1 MSGGKGGSTSS
12 SVEIPEYIEK
22 AAQRN
27 LNKAE
32 RISQLG
38 YVPYYGPDV
47 AAFTPMQQAS
57 FQNTANVANAFG
69 MGTPTS
75 QSDIMGGMPT
85 PTQYAG
91 GVSGYSS
98 APLYEQSLDE
108 LARQRPAQK
117 SYMDSFFIDPYS
129 GSYGSNAPM
138 PIDYNM
144 YPTYAETQRQAE
156 ETARMEALR
165 REQRSDDNYERLL
178 NQMGQQSYGSALT
191 NSEMAKYAETIA
203 PGSGYDPK
211 TQVLNEAQRRY
222 VESPEG
228 AAARLA
234 QEDIAMGA
242 VGKNQIGF
250 YDTLKMLQNKEPSF
264 QDPSGG
270 MAYYNRFPDAD
281 GNPTRLGYDSTGG
294 SYGGSLVTGGLS
306 GNLTGLPEVGLLGF
320 GGGIAD
326 NVYSG
331 LNFEGAVDTQSKNFA
346 ESAAAGG
353 FDPNNYA
360 MFDVNTPT
368 QSQQDAQAAAAI
380 VAQAEQARAA
390 VLPDQYDLAALESS
404 RFTAAPAV
412 LPDQYDLARSERD
425 RQNQAQK
432 DQDAANRA
440 QLTRAAQAAQ
450 YQSERNNAAAIA
462 NLPNTGPVGAS
473 GGSGGG
479 SGSSSPA
486 SSSQKILCCAYYE
499 LGYLPREIWRLDQRY
514 GVWLHRNN
522 RKLMNGYH
530 AWAAPL
536 ADFVKKD
543 TIGGKVARKVMWPIV
558 KAWAEEMAHTMSPEK
573 HKSNKVGKVIATVGE
588 AFSYAVGAVLLP
600 KNNKKEA

>member
-1 MSGGKGGSTSS
+1 MSGGKGGSTTS

-57 FQNTANVANAFG
+57 FQNTADVAGAFG
-69 MGTPTS
+69 MSAPTS
-75 QSDIMGGMPT
+75 QQDIMGGMGA

-98 APLYEQSLDE
+98 APIYQQSLDE
-108 LARQRPAQK
+108 LGRQRPAQK
-117 SYMDSFFIDPYS
+117 SYMDSFFIDPYA
-129 GSYGSNAPM
+129 GSYGSNAP
-138 PIDYNM
+138 PIIDYNDYM
-144 YPTYAETQRQAE
+144 TNAESQRQAAE
-156 ETARMEALR
+156 AARMEALR
-165 REQRSDDNYERLL
+165 REQRSDDNYQRLL
-178 NQMGQQSYGSALT
+178 DQMGQQVSGSSLT
-191 NSEMAKYAETIA
+191 QQEMDRYADTIA
-203 PGSGYDPK
+203 PGGGYDPN
-211 TQVLNEAQRRY
+211 TQVLNEAQRKY
-222 VESPEG
+222 IESPEG

-242 VGKNQIGF
+242 VGSNQMGF
-250 YDTLKMLQNKEPSF
+250 YDNLKMLQNQEPSF

-270 MAYYNRFPDAD
+270 MAYYNTFPDAD
-281 GNPTRLGYDSTGG
+281 GNPTRRGYDSTGG

-326 NVYSG
+326 NIYSG
-331 LNFEGAVDTQSKNFA
+331 INFEGAADTQSKNFA
-346 ESAAAGG
+346 ESAGSTGEEGNYTLSPEIAAVQ
-353 FDPNNYA
+353 A
-360 MFDVNTPT
+360 AEAERLRK
-368 QSQQDAQAAAAI
+368 AQEAAAI
-380 VAQAEQARAA
+380 VAQ
-390 VLPDQYDLAALESS
+390 VDQNN
-404 RFTAAPAV
+404 
-412 LPDQYDLARSERD
+412 RD

-440 QLTRAAQAAQ
+440 QLTKAAQAAQ
-450 YQSERNNAAAIA
+450 YKSERDNAAVIA
-462 NLPNTGPVGAS
+462 SLPNTGPVGAS

-479 SGSSSPA
+479 SGSSSA
-486 SSSQKILCCAYYE
+486 SSSSSKILCCAYYE

-536 ADFVKKD
+536 ADFVKRD

>member
-1 MSGGKGGSTSS
+1 MSGGKGGSTTS

-57 FQNTANVANAFG
+57 FQNTADVAGAFG
-69 MGTPTS
+69 MNAPTS
-75 QSDIMGGMPT
+75 QQDIMGGMGA

-98 APLYEQSLDE
+98 APIYQQSLDE

-117 SYMDSFFIDPYS
+117 SYMDSFFIDPYT
-129 GSYGSNAPM
+129 GGYGPNAPM

-144 YPTYAETQRQAE
+144 YPTYAETQRAAE
-156 ETARMEALR
+156 ETARMEAMR
-165 REQRSDDNYERLL
+165 REQRSDDNYQRLL
-178 NQMGQQSYGSALT
+178 DQMGQQVSGSSLT
-191 NSEMAKYAETIA
+191 QKEMAKYAETIA

-242 VGKNQIGF
+242 VGSNQMGF
-250 YDTLKMLQNKEPSF
+250 YDNLKMLQNKEPSF

-270 MAYYNRFPDAD
+270 MAYYNTFPDAD
-281 GNPTRLGYDSTGG
+281 GNPTRRGYDSTGG

-326 NVYSG
+326 NIYSG
-331 LNFEGAVDTQSKNFA
+331 INVEGAGDTQSKNFA

-353 FDPNNYA
+353 FDPSAIDYDFNA
-360 MFDVNTPT
+360 TP
-368 QSQQDAQAAAAI
+368 
-380 VAQAEQARAA
+380 V
-390 VLPDQYDLAALESS
+390 
-404 RFTAAPAV
+404 PAV
-412 LPDQYDLARSERD
+412 LPDQYDLASAESD
-425 RQNQAQK
+425 RFAAAKKAADDAQIV
-432 DQDAANRA
+432 A
-440 QLTRAAQAAQ
+440 QREAQELAIRNEKALAAQEAARRRDNSNPTPT
-450 YQSERNNAAAIA
+450 YTGGVVRDSSGNAVKDSKGNAVRAPG
-462 NLPNTGPVGAS
+462 PNVGRS
-473 GGSGGG
+473 GGSSSSGGGG
-479 SGSSSPA
+479 SS
-486 SSSQKILCCAYYE
+486 KILCCAYYE

-536 ADFVKKD
+536 ADFVKRD

>member
-57 FQNTANVANAFG
+57 FQNTADVAGAFG
-69 MGTPTS
+69 MNAPTS
-75 QSDIMGGMPT
+75 QQDIMGGMGA

-98 APLYEQSLDE
+98 APLYEQSLNA
-108 LARQRPAQK
+108 LAMERPAQK
-117 SYMDSFFIDPYS
+117 AYMDSFFINPYS
-129 GSYGSNAPM
+129 GAQNSFA

-144 YPTYAETQRQAE
+144 YPTYAETQRAAQDAL
-156 ETARMEALR
+156 TMEDMR
-165 REQRSDDNYERLL
+165 RKSRSDENRQRLDDL
-178 NQMGQQSYGSALT
+178 MGQQVSGSSLT
-191 NSEMAKYAETIA
+191 QAEMAKYAETIA

-242 VGKNQIGF
+242 VGSNQMGF
-250 YDTLKMLQNKEPSF
+250 YDNLKMLQNKEPSF

-270 MAYYNRFPDAD
+270 MAYYNTFPDAD
-281 GNPTRLGYDSTGG
+281 GNPTRRGYDSTGG

-326 NVYSG
+326 NIYSG
-331 LNFEGAVDTQSKNFA
+331 INFEGAVDTQSKNFA
-346 ESAAAGG
+346 ESAGSTGEEGNYTLSPEIAAVQ
-353 FDPNNYA
+353 A
-360 MFDVNTPT
+360 AEAERLRK
-368 QSQQDAQAAAAI
+368 AQEAAAI
-380 VAQAEQARAA
+380 VAQ
-390 VLPDQYDLAALESS
+390 VDQNN
-404 RFTAAPAV
+404 
-412 LPDQYDLARSERD
+412 RD

-440 QLTRAAQAAQ
+440 QLTKAAQAAQ
-450 YQSERNNAAAIA
+450 YKSERDNAAVIA
-462 NLPNTGPVGAS
+462 SLPNTGPVGAS

-479 SGSSSPA
+479 SGSSSA
-486 SSSQKILCCAYYE
+486 SSSSSKILCCAYYE

-522 RKLMNGYH
+522 KKLMNGYH

-536 ADFVKKD
+536 ADFVKRD

>member
-57 FQNTANVANAFG
+57 FQNTADVAGAFG
-69 MGTPTS
+69 MNAPTS
-75 QSDIMGGMPT
+75 QQDIMGGMGA

-98 APLYEQSLDE
+98 APIYQQSLNE
-108 LARQRPAQK
+108 LAMQRPAQK
-117 SYMDSFFIDPYS
+117 AYMDSFFIDPYS
-129 GSYGSNAPM
+129 GSYGSNAFA

-144 YPTYAETQRQAE
+144 YPTYAETQRAAQGAL
-156 ETARMEALR
+156 TMEDMR
-165 REQRSDDNYERLL
+165 RQSRSDENRQRLDDL
-178 NQMGQQSYGSALT
+178 MGQQVSGSSLT
-191 NSEMAKYAETIA
+191 QAEMAKYAETIA

-242 VGKNQIGF
+242 VGSNQMGF
-250 YDTLKMLQNKEPSF
+250 YDNLKMLQNQEPSF
-264 QDPSGG
+264 QNPSGG

-326 NVYSG
+326 NIYSG
-331 LNFEGAVDTQSKNFA
+331 INFEGAVDTQSKNFA
-346 ESAAAGG
+346 ESAGSTGEEGNYTLSPEIAAVQ
-353 FDPNNYA
+353 A
-360 MFDVNTPT
+360 AEAERLRK
-368 QSQQDAQAAAAI
+368 AQEAAAI
-380 VAQAEQARAA
+380 VAQ
-390 VLPDQYDLAALESS
+390 VDQNN
-404 RFTAAPAV
+404 
-412 LPDQYDLARSERD
+412 RD

-440 QLTRAAQAAQ
+440 QLTKAAQAAQ
-450 YQSERNNAAAIA
+450 YKSERDNAAVIA
-462 NLPNTGPVGAS
+462 SLPNTGPVGAS

-479 SGSSSPA
+479 SGSSSA
-486 SSSQKILCCAYYE
+486 SSSSSKILCCAYYE

-522 RKLMNGYH
+522 KKLMNGYH

-536 ADFVKKD
+536 ADFVKRD

>member
-57 FQNTANVANAFG
+57 FQNTADVAGAFG
-69 MGTPTS
+69 MNAPTS
-75 QSDIMGGMPT
+75 QQDIMGGMGA

-98 APLYEQSLDE
+98 APIYQQSLNE
-108 LARQRPAQK
+108 LAMQRPAQK
-117 SYMDSFFIDPYS
+117 AYMDSFFIDPYS
-129 GSYGSNAPM
+129 GSYGSNAFA

-144 YPTYAETQRQAE
+144 YPTYAETQRAAQGAL
-156 ETARMEALR
+156 TMEDMR
-165 REQRSDDNYERLL
+165 RQSRSDENRQRLDDL
-178 NQMGQQSYGSALT
+178 MGQQVSGSSLT
-191 NSEMAKYAETIA
+191 QAEMAKYAETIA

-242 VGKNQIGF
+242 VGSNQMGF
-250 YDTLKMLQNKEPSF
+250 YDNLKMLQNQEPSF
-264 QDPSGG
+264 QNPSGG

-326 NVYSG
+326 NIYSG
-331 LNFEGAVDTQSKNFA
+331 INFEGAVDAQSKNFA

-360 MFDVNTPT
+360 TFDVNTPT
-368 QSQQDAQAAAAI
+368 PTP
-380 VAQAEQARAA
+380 VA
-390 VLPDQYDLAALESS
+390 LPDQYDLAALESS

-440 QLTRAAQAAQ
+440 QLTKAAQAAQ
-450 YQSERNNAAAIA
+450 YKSERDNAAVIA
-462 NLPNTGPVGAS
+462 SLPNTGPVGAS

-479 SGSSSPA
+479 SGSSSA
-486 SSSQKILCCAYYE
+486 SSSSSKILCCAYYE

-522 RKLMNGYH
+522 KKLMNGYH

-536 ADFVKKD
+536 ADFVKRD

>member
-57 FQNTANVANAFG
+57 FQNTADVAGAFG
-69 MGTPTS
+69 MNAPTS
-75 QSDIMGGMPT
+75 QQDIMGGMGA

-98 APLYEQSLDE
+98 APIYQQSLNE
-108 LARQRPAQK
+108 LAMQRPAQK
-117 SYMDSFFIDPYS
+117 AYMDSFFIDPYS
-129 GSYGSNAPM
+129 GSYGSNAFA

-144 YPTYAETQRQAE
+144 YPTYAETQRAAE
-156 ETARMEALR
+156 GALTMEDMR
-165 REQRSDDNYERLL
+165 RQSRSDENRQRLDDL
-178 NQMGQQSYGSALT
+178 MGQQVSGSSLT
-191 NSEMAKYAETIA
+191 QAEMAKYAETIA

-242 VGKNQIGF
+242 VGSNQMGF
-250 YDTLKMLQNKEPSF
+250 YDNLKMLQNQEPSF
-264 QDPSGG
+264 QNPSGG
-270 MAYYNRFPDAD
+270 MAYYNTFPDAD

-306 GNLTGLPEVGLLGF
+306 GNLTGLPEVGLAGF
-320 GGGIAD
+320 AGGVAD
-326 NVYSG
+326 NIYSG
-331 LNFEGAVDTQSKNFA
+331 INFEGAVDAQSKNFA

-360 MFDVNTPT
+360 TFDVNTPT
-368 QSQQDAQAAAAI
+368 QSQQDAQAAQAAQE
-380 VAQAEQARAA
+380 AQAAAAQAAREQAIRDAQAA
-390 VLPDQYDLAALESS
+390 QAA
-404 RFTAAPAV
+404 AA
-412 LPDQYDLARSERD
+412 QRD

-440 QLTRAAQAAQ
+440 QLTKAAQAAQ
-450 YQSERNNAAAIA
+450 YKSERDNAAVIA
-462 NLPNTGPVGAS
+462 SLPNTGPVGAS

-479 SGSSSPA
+479 SGSSSA
-486 SSSQKILCCAYYE
+486 SSSSSKILCCAYYE

-530 AWAAPL
+530 AWASPL

-543 TIGGKVARKVMWPIV
+543 TVGGKVARKVMWPIV

>member
-47 AAFTPMQQAS
+47 AAFTPMQQAA
-57 FQNTANVANAFG
+57 FQNTADVAGAFG
-69 MGTPTS
+69 MGAPTS
-75 QSDIMGGMPT
+75 QQDIMGGMGD

-98 APLYEQSLDE
+98 APIYEQSLNA
-108 LARQRPAQK
+108 LAMERPAQK
-117 SYMDSFFIDPYS
+117 AYMDSFFINPYS
-129 GSYGSNAPM
+129 GGQNSFA

-144 YPTYAETQRQAE
+144 YPTYAETQRAAQDAL
-156 ETARMEALR
+156 TMEDMR
-165 REQRSDDNYERLL
+165 RKSRSDENRQRLDDL
-178 NQMGQQSYGSALT
+178 MGQQVSGSSLT
-191 NSEMAKYAETIA
+191 QKEMARYAETIA

-242 VGKNQIGF
+242 VGSNQMGF
-250 YDTLKMLQNKEPSF
+250 YDNLKMLQNQEPSK
-264 QDPSGG
+264 QNPSGG
-270 MAYYNRFPDAD
+270 MAYYNTFPDAD
-281 GNPTRLGYDSTGG
+281 GNPTRRGYDSTGG

-306 GNLTGLPEVGLLGF
+306 GNLTGLPEVGLAGF
-320 GGGIAD
+320 AGGVAD
-326 NVYSG
+326 NIYPAI
-331 LNFEGAVDTQSKNFA
+331 NFEGAVDAQSKDLA
-346 ESAAAGG
+346 AKAAAGG

-368 QSQQDAQAAAAI
+368 QSQQDAYANKSA
-380 VAQAEQARAA
+380 AEQAAYNAQVVAEREAQELA
-390 VLPDQYDLAALESS
+390 IRNEAALVAQE
-404 RFTAAPAV
+404 AARRRDNSNPTPTYTGGVVRDSKGNAV
-412 LPDQYDLARSERD
+412 
-425 RQNQAQK
+425 K
-432 DQDAANRA
+432 DGSGNAVRA
-440 QLTRAAQAAQ
+440 PG
-450 YQSERNNAAAIA
+450 
-462 NLPNTGPVGAS
+462 PNVS
-473 GGSGGG
+473 SGGG
-479 SGSSSPA
+479 SSSSGGGSS
-486 SSSQKILCCAYYE
+486 KILCCAYYE

-536 ADFVKKD
+536 ADFVKRD
-543 TIGGKVARKVMWPIV
+543 TVGGKVARKVMWPIV

>member
-1 MSGGKGGSTSS
+1 MSGGKGGSTTS

-69 MGTPTS
+69 MGAPTS
-75 QSDIMGGMPT
+75 QSDIMGGMGA

-98 APLYEQSLDE
+98 APIYEQSLDE
-108 LARQRPAQK
+108 LARQRPGQK

-156 ETARMEALR
+156 ETARMEAMR

-191 NSEMAKYAETIA
+191 NSEMAKYADTIA

-281 GNPTRLGYDSTGG
+281 GNPTRRGYDSTGG

-368 QSQQDAQAAAAI
+368 QSQQDAYANKSAEDQAAYNAQV
-380 VAQAEQARAA
+380 VAQREAQELAIRNE
-390 VLPDQYDLAALESS
+390 AALVAQEAARRRDNSNPTPTYTGGVVRDSKGNAVKDGSGNAVRAPGPSS
-404 RFTAAPAV
+404 
-412 LPDQYDLARSERD
+412 
-425 RQNQAQK
+425 
-432 DQDAANRA
+432 
-440 QLTRAAQAAQ
+440 
-450 YQSERNNAAAIA
+450 
-462 NLPNTGPVGAS
+462 
-473 GGSGGG
+473 SGGG
-479 SGSSSPA
+479 GSSSSGGGG
-486 SSSQKILCCAYYE
+486 SSKILCCAYYE

>member
-1 MSGGKGGSTSS
+1 MSGGKGGSTTS

-57 FQNTANVANAFG
+57 FQNTADVAGAFG
-69 MGTPTS
+69 MSAPTS
-75 QSDIMGGMPT
+75 QQDIMGGMGA
-85 PTQYAG
+85 PTQYANG
-91 GVSGYSS
+91 LSGYSS
-98 APLYEQSLDE
+98 APIYQQSLDE

-117 SYMDSFFIDPYS
+117 SYMDSFFINPYS
-129 GSYGSNAPM
+129 GSYGSNTLF
-138 PIDYNM
+138 PIDYND
-144 YPTYAETQRQAE
+144 YNTNAESQRQAAE
-156 ETARMEALR
+156 AARMEALR
-165 REQRSDDNYERLL
+165 REQRSDDNYQRLL
-178 NQMGQQSYGSALT
+178 DQMGQQVSGSSLT
-191 NSEMAKYAETIA
+191 QAEMAKYAETIA

-222 VESPEG
+222 IESPEG

-242 VGKNQIGF
+242 VGSNQMGF
-250 YDTLKMLQNKEPSF
+250 YDNLKMLQNQEPSF
-264 QDPSGG
+264 QNPSGG

-326 NVYSG
+326 NIYSG
-331 LNFEGAVDTQSKNFA
+331 INFEGAVDTQSKDFA

-353 FDPNNYA
+353 FDPSAIDYDFNA
-360 MFDVNTPT
+360 TP
-368 QSQQDAQAAAAI
+368 
-380 VAQAEQARAA
+380 V
-390 VLPDQYDLAALESS
+390 
-404 RFTAAPAV
+404 PAV
-412 LPDQYDLARSERD
+412 LPDQYDLASAESD
-425 RQNQAQK
+425 RF
-432 DQDAANRA
+432 AAA
-440 QLTRAAQAAQ
+440 KKAADDAQAVAQ
-450 YQSERNNAAAIA
+450 REAQELAIRNEAALVAQEAARRRDNSNSTPTYTGGVVRDSSGNAVKDSKGNAVRAPG
-462 NLPNTGPVGAS
+462 PNVS
-473 GGSGGG
+473 SGGG
-479 SGSSSPA
+479 GGGGGGGGSS
-486 SSSQKILCCAYYE
+486 KILCCAYYE

-530 AWAAPL
+530 AWASPL

-543 TIGGKVARKVMWPIV
+543 TVGGKVARKVMWPIV

>member
-1 MSGGKGGSTSS
+1 MSGGKGGSTTS

-69 MGTPTS
+69 MGAPTS
-75 QSDIMGGMPT
+75 QSDIMGGMGA

-98 APLYEQSLDE
+98 APIYEQSLDE
-108 LARQRPAQK
+108 LARQRPGQK

-156 ETARMEALR
+156 ETARMEAMR

-191 NSEMAKYAETIA
+191 NSEMAKYADTIA

-368 QSQQDAQAAAAI
+368 QSQQDAYANKSAEDQAAYNAQV
-380 VAQAEQARAA
+380 VAQREAQELAIRNE
-390 VLPDQYDLAALESS
+390 AALVAQEAARRRDNSNPTPTYTGGVVRDSKGNAVKDGSGNAVRAPGPSS
-404 RFTAAPAV
+404 
-412 LPDQYDLARSERD
+412 
-425 RQNQAQK
+425 
-432 DQDAANRA
+432 
-440 QLTRAAQAAQ
+440 
-450 YQSERNNAAAIA
+450 
-462 NLPNTGPVGAS
+462 
-473 GGSGGG
+473 SGGG
-479 SGSSSPA
+479 GSSSSGGGG
-486 SSSQKILCCAYYE
+486 SSKILCCAYYE

>member
-57 FQNTANVANAFG
+57 FQNTADVAGAFG
-69 MGTPTS
+69 MGAPMS
-75 QSDIMGGMPT
+75 QQDIMGGMGD

-98 APLYEQSLDE
+98 APLYEQSLNE
-108 LARQRPAQK
+108 LAMQRPAQK
-117 SYMDSFFIDPYS
+117 AYMDSFFINPYS
-129 GSYGSNAPM
+129 GAPGSNAPM

-144 YPTYAETQRQAE
+144 YPTYAETQRAAE

-165 REQRSDDNYERLL
+165 REQRSDDNYQRLL
-178 NQMGQQSYGSALT
+178 DQMGQQVSGSSLT
-191 NSEMAKYAETIA
+191 QQEMARYADTIA
-203 PGSGYDPK
+203 PGSGYDPN

-242 VGKNQIGF
+242 VGSNQMGF
-250 YDTLKMLQNKEPSF
+250 YDNLKMLQNKEPSF

-331 LNFEGAVDTQSKNFA
+331 LNFEGAVDAQSKDLA
-346 ESAAAGG
+346 AKAAAGG

-368 QSQQDAQAAAAI
+368 QSQQDAYANKSA
-380 VAQAEQARAA
+380 AEQAAYNAQVVAEREAQELA
-390 VLPDQYDLAALESS
+390 IRNEAALVAQEAARRRDNSNPTPTYTGGVVRDSS
-404 RFTAAPAV
+404 GNAVKDGSGNAVRAPG
-412 LPDQYDLARSERD
+412 
-425 RQNQAQK
+425 
-432 DQDAANRA
+432 
-440 QLTRAAQAAQ
+440 
-450 YQSERNNAAAIA
+450 
-462 NLPNTGPVGAS
+462 PNVSS
-473 GGSGGG
+473 GGGGGSSSSGGG
-479 SGSSSPA
+479 SS
-486 SSSQKILCCAYYE
+486 KILCCAYYE
-499 LGYLPREIWRLDQRY
+499 LGYLPRDIWRLDQRY

-588 AFSYAVGAVLLP
+588 TFSYAVGAVLLP

>member
-57 FQNTANVANAFG
+57 FQNTADVASAFG
-69 MGTPTS
+69 MGAPMS
-75 QSDIMGGMPT
+75 QQDIMGGMGA

-98 APLYEQSLDE
+98 APIYQQSLDE

-129 GSYGSNAPM
+129 GAQGSNAFA

-144 YPTYAETQRQAE
+144 YPTYAETQRAAE
-156 ETARMEALR
+156 ETARMEAMR
-165 REQRSDDNYERLL
+165 REQRSDDNYQRLL
-178 NQMGQQSYGSALT
+178 DQMGQQVSGSSLT
-191 NSEMAKYAETIA
+191 QKEMAKYAETIA

-242 VGKNQIGF
+242 VGSNQIGF

-270 MAYYNRFPDAD
+270 MAYYNTFPDAD
-281 GNPTRLGYDSTGG
+281 GNPTRRGYDSTGG

-326 NVYSG
+326 NIYSG
-331 LNFEGAVDTQSKNFA
+331 INFEGAVDTQSKNFA

-353 FDPNNYA
+353 FDPSAIDYDFNA
-360 MFDVNTPT
+360 TP
-368 QSQQDAQAAAAI
+368 
-380 VAQAEQARAA
+380 V
-390 VLPDQYDLAALESS
+390 
-404 RFTAAPAV
+404 PAV
-412 LPDQYDLARSERD
+412 LPDQYDLASAESD
-425 RQNQAQK
+425 RFAAAKKAADDAQIV
-432 DQDAANRA
+432 A
-440 QLTRAAQAAQ
+440 QREAQELAIRNEKALAAQEAARRRDNSNPTPT
-450 YQSERNNAAAIA
+450 YTGGVVRDSSGNVVKDGSGNAVRAPG
-462 NLPNTGPVGAS
+462 PNVGRS
-473 GGSGGG
+473 GGSSSSGGGG
-479 SGSSSPA
+479 SS
-486 SSSQKILCCAYYE
+486 KILCCAYYE

-536 ADFVKKD
+536 ADFVKRD
-543 TIGGKVARKVMWPIV
+543 TVGGKVARKVMWPIV

-573 HKSNKVGKVIATVGE
+573 HKSNKVGKVIAAVGE